1 MTDSATP
8 ILFDPNATTFPLRK
22 DLLGIPGA
30 PEGAAWLWGKD
41 DQIGRLNLLT
51 PTRVKVASSE
61 IKTGIMVPLKYVEQL
76 QFESFA

>member
-1 MTDSATP
+1 MADSTIP
-8 ILFDPNATTFPLRK
+8 ILFDPDATTFPLRK
-22 DLLGIPGA
+22 DLPRIPGA

-51 PTRVKVASSE
+51 PIRVKAASTE

-76 QFESFA
+76 

>member
-8 ILFDPNATTFPLRK
+8 ILFDPDATIFPLRK
-22 DLLGIPGA
+22 DLPRIPGA

-51 PTRVKVASSE
+51 PTRVKAASSE
-61 IKTGIMVPLKYVEQL
+61 IKTGIMVPLK
-76 QFESFA
+76 